1 MLHSVQI
8 WAVAHLL
15 VNGDLASIILFGSML
30 LWATGSILL
39 INRAEAWNRPAPG
52 DKPKDILFIGITIV
66 SFLVVAAIH
75 AIFGVWPFPSS

>member
-1 MLHSVQI
+1 
-8 WAVAHLL
+8 
-15 VNGDLASIILFGSML
+15 ML

-52 DKPKDILFIGITIV
+52 DKPKDTLFIGITIA

-75 AIFGVWPFPSS
+75 AFFGVWPFPSS